1 MTRSTVKR
9 LQTVEPPGD
18 VIRNT
23 KSPFY
28 SSNDRQVSFTLKK
41 KNGWMSPF
49 PFLATTYATLNR
61 RVEGVCLHCI
71 ELSLW
76 CNRTYF
82 VGRFDMYDYD
92 FYLLFT
98 VILSLSFNGFR
109 WLLS

>member
-1 MTRSTVKR
+1 MRDIKDRNEHIYLILTRSTVKR

-23 KSPFY
+23 MSPFY
-28 SSNDRQVSFTLKK
+28 SSTDSHEK

-49 PFLATTYATLNR
+49 LFLATTYATLNR

-82 VGRFDMYDYD
+82 VG
-92 FYLLFT
+92 
-98 VILSLSFNGFR
+98 
-109 WLLS
+109 